1 MGAWVNRP
9 TTTVAAAVAAAVI
22 VCLNVTLLALS

>member
-9 TTTVAAAVAAAVI
+9 TTTVIAGMAAAVI
-22 VCLNVTLLALS
+22 VGLNVTLLALS